1 VSSEYTDPV
10 HYPLYYYLGSQV
22 KSKNLVE
29 FGFESGM
36 EGGCFLH
43 GCKTVENYLGF
54 KHKTNIHYWSP
65 RIPAKNIL
73 NVLKKPPGY
82 WYGDITDPEFLKQF
96 LVRKWDCALVVRS
109 ETYDI
114 NRRYLDL
121 IWGQMS
127 LGGVMLVDR
136 IKNQEMKSAYED
148 FCKVVHRPVSIL
160 NSRYGAGLVIR

>member
-1 VSSEYTDPV
+1 VSAGCQIPDTGRNLGDGICGEFAGTDSV
-10 HYPLYYYLGSQV
+10 CGNAGSGDAAGR
-22 KSKNLVE
+22 NR
-29 FGFESGM
+29 
-36 EGGCFLH
+36 
-43 GCKTVENYLGF
+43 
-54 KHKTNIHYWSP
+54 TNRARH
-65 RIPAKNIL
+65 IPAKNIL